1 MMHFGRT
8 NPVAFESPKTY
19 HEALLDMVVEQIGQD
34 LADGDASAIYDMLL
48 SVPINVAEGFLPEEK
63 LEKIH
68 ENWG

>member
-1 MMHFGRT
+1 MMYFGRT
-8 NPVAFESPKTY
+8 KSVAFEPPKTY
-19 HEALLDMVVEQIGQD
+19 HEALLDLVIEQIGQD

-48 SVPINVAEGFLPEEK
+48 SVPINVAEGFLSEEK